1 MKANAHVVLNNMKKI
16 YLIVLFLF
24 FLILTVM
31 IISCPVITQWDRSF
45 IIFIQEHLAFLP
57 LTIPMLPDCALYIVM
72 IALPLVCGG
81 IFFVKNK
88 RWTDLICLFSIPLVT
103 FMFNCILK
111 PLVRRSRPPLEL
123 QISSIHPDSFS
134 YVSSHSLVTFCL
146 WAMVIRYLHKYCRNR
161 ILRYTGYTVAVLWIL
176 FVGLSRVWLG
186 VHNSTDVLGA
196 YILGLI
202 LVIFYIKI
210 IPQMEKYVVKKLPK
224 LK

>member
-1 MKANAHVVLNNMKKI
+1 MHVVLNNMKKI

-72 IALPLVCGG
+72 IALPLVCFG
-81 IFFVKNK
+81 IFFLK
-88 RWTDLICLFSIPLVT
+88 RRLWMNLICLWSLPLVT
-103 FMFNCILK
+103 FMLNCIIK
-111 PLVRRSRPPLEL
+111 PLVRRHRPPLEL

-146 WAMVIRYLHKYCRNR
+146 WGMVIWYLHKYCENR
-161 ILRYTGYTVAVLWIL
+161 ILKYTGYTVAVLWIL
-176 FVGLSRVWLG
+176 FVGLSRIWLG
-186 VHNSTDVLGA
+186 VHNLTDVLGA
-196 YILGLI
+196 YIMGLI
-202 LVIFYIKI
+202 LVMVYIKS
-210 IPQMEKYVVKKLPK
+210 IPQIEKYVVKKLSK